1 MESIRYSDLV
11 IDDGAIQKLIS
22 ELGQLRQTY
31 ERDVQAIIA
40 ASKAMKDAING
51 VGGSGAGGNSS
62 PLARQASEV
71 EKLKAK
77 YDELNERY
85 RKNDLAIEQ
94 YKARIAELQQQMKA
108 EAKAQLEN
116 SQNARQAAESY
127 NRLAALYTKLKIEL
141 NKYSQEE
148 ISNNKVLLDKQ
159 KQAEATMEKMKALQ
173 AATGRHTL
181 DVGNYSKALNGL
193 GMATQQIVREAPSLA
208 MSFNQFF
215 LAISNNIP
223 IFTDAFKHVKE
234 EMGSTRIAL
243 MQTLKSLF
251 SWQTAMVLGL
261 TLLSK
266 FGNEIIKWAGSVL
279 GFGKAFDAAAEGL
292 KAYNETMSK
301 VSGQMAESSA
311 ELETYIY
318 VLENGNKTE
327 AEQAE
332 IVQLVNE
339 RYGKQIEY
347 LGLTIDSTQS
357 LISAKGRLI
366 ELLVREAEARGVLN
380 EITTVS
386 GEIAKREASEE
397 YQKLLTGVKEA
408 ERAYK
413 AAKSPGTAFSGNI
426 GGYAGLGGAAKS
438 SSEAGRA
445 KAAWAS
451 ATSEL
456 EKYNEETQKLI
467 NLRERLKER
476 ALGLDFG
483 TLLGVGGNGGGSQKS
498 VRNRDL
504 EFIRAAQD
512 AALEATQQSIFKE
525 TEAIRLEYTR
535 RIEDLRT
542 YLAEQRKLKEDER
555 EITVAG
561 ETAILNQI
569 KSLHLVMD
577 KEIADA
583 WFEMLSSQVGDLTRT
598 LDAETDAF
606 AKALDDMDRK
616 ALKSSLGK
624 TVFGDKSA
632 EKALQ
637 LKYQQRQSEI
647 RLSTFGD
654 KDAQKTQLRGAEIEY
669 KEGLL
674 ELWQKDATKTT
685 WEIERLRNEIALLK
699 KEASDEGE
707 MSWFEKLEK
716 KLEDKLGKRGLSKIT
731 RAVQQ
736 AASYVMEQFQ
746 TIAQARVDLANTMV
760 EQSQREL
767 DATKS
772 TLDQEIEAR
781 NNGYANN
788 VALAQQEYLEKQR
801 INEQALAE
809 QQAAVEAQE
818 RLNTVQQVVSLIT
831 ASANIFSSLS
841 SIPLGVGIPIAIGLI
856 ATMFG
861 AFAAAKVQAS
871 QLAAQTYGEG
881 GTELLSGGSHQSG
894 RDIPLGT
901 MPDGRER
908 RAEGGEYLAVINKRS
923 SRRYGSVI
931 PAVIDALNAGVFEQ
945 KYGNAF
951 RGDAGIVVNVDGST
965 DAIERFH
972 EDMKKAMGRKTETRL
987 ADGTRVITYGHT
999 RKIIRS

>member
-1 MESIRYSDLV
+1 MESIKYSDLV

-51 VGGSGAGGNSS
+51 VGGSGAGDGSS
-62 PLARQASEV
+62 PLVRQASEV

-193 GMATQQIVREAPSLA
+193 GLATQQIVREAPSLA

-223 IFTDAFKHVKE
+223 IFTDAFKRVKE

-339 RYGKQIEY
+339 KYARQIEY
-347 LGLTIDSTQS
+347 LGLNITDTQS
-357 LISAKGRLI
+357 LIDAKDKLI
-366 ELLVREAEARGVLN
+366 NVLVREAEARGVLN
-380 EITTVS
+380 KITELS
-386 GEIAKREASEE
+386 GKIAERETSEE
-397 YQKLLTGVKEA
+397 LKNLRGAV
-408 ERAYK
+408 ERTSATFSQMQV
-413 AAKSPGTAFSGNI
+413 ALNGAF
-426 GGYAGLGGAAKS
+426 GGAAGQGMQSAHIAMTNAQKDL
-438 SSEAGRA
+438 ENYNKETEVLIDHLGRLRD
-445 KAAWAS
+445 KA
-451 ATSEL
+451 L
-456 EKYNEETQKLI
+456 DI
-467 NLRERLKER
+467 NW
-476 ALGLDFG
+476 G
-483 TLLGVGGNGGGSQKS
+483 TLLGGDGGGGKGGKS

-512 AALEATQQSIFKE
+512 AALEATQESIFKE

-542 YLAEQRKLKEDER
+542 YLAEQRELKEDER

-716 KLEDKLGKRGLSKIT
+716 KLEDKFGKKGLSKIT
-731 RAVQQ
+731 KAVQQ

-841 SIPLGVGIPIAIGLI
+841 SIPFGVGIPIAIGLI

-923 SRRYGSVI
+923 SRKYGSVI

-972 EDMKKAMGRKTETRL
+972 DDMKKAMGRKTETRL

>member
-51 VGGSGAGGNSS
+51 VGGSGAGDGSS
-62 PLARQASEV
+62 PLVRQASEV

-181 DVGNYSKALNGL
+181 DVGNYSKALNVLGL
-193 GMATQQIVREAPSLA
+193 ATQQIVREAPSLA

-223 IFTDAFKHVKE
+223 IFTDAFKRVKE

-339 RYGKQIEY
+339 KYAKQIEY
-347 LGLTIDSTQS
+347 LGLNITDTQS
-357 LISAKGRLI
+357 LIDAKDKLI
-366 ELLVREAEARGVLN
+366 NVLVREAEARGVLN
-380 EITTVS
+380 KITELS
-386 GEIAKREASEE
+386 GKIAERETSEE
-397 YQKLLTGVKEA
+397 LKNLRGAV
-408 ERAYK
+408 ERTSATFSQMQV
-413 AAKSPGTAFSGNI
+413 ALNGAF
-426 GGYAGLGGAAKS
+426 GGAAGQGMQSAHIAMTNAQKDL
-438 SSEAGRA
+438 ENYNNETEVLIDHLGRLRD
-445 KAAWAS
+445 KA
-451 ATSEL
+451 L
-456 EKYNEETQKLI
+456 EI
-467 NLRERLKER
+467 NW
-476 ALGLDFG
+476 G
-483 TLLGVGGNGGGSQKS
+483 TLLGGDGGGGKGGKS

-512 AALEATQQSIFKE
+512 AALEATQESIFKE

-716 KLEDKLGKRGLSKIT
+716 KLEDKFGKKGLSKIT
-731 RAVQQ
+731 KAVQQ

-760 EQSQREL
+760 EQSRREL

-841 SIPLGVGIPIAIGLI
+841 SIPFGVGIPIAIGLI

-972 EDMKKAMGRKTETRL
+972 DDMKKAMGRKTETRL

>member
-1 MESIRYSDLV
+1 MESIKYSDLV

-51 VGGSGAGGNSS
+51 VGGSGAGDGSS
-62 PLARQASEV
+62 PLVRQASEV

-193 GMATQQIVREAPSLA
+193 GLATQQIVREAPSLA

-223 IFTDAFKHVKE
+223 IFTDAFKRVKE

-251 SWQTAMVLGL
+251 SWQTAIVLGL

-339 RYGKQIEY
+339 KYAKQIEY
-347 LGLTIDSTQS
+347 LGLNITDTQS
-357 LISAKGRLI
+357 LIDAKDKLI
-366 ELLVREAEARGVLN
+366 NVLVREAEARGVLN
-380 EITTVS
+380 KITELS
-386 GEIAKREASEE
+386 GKIAERETSEE
-397 YQKLLTGVKEA
+397 LKNLRGAV
-408 ERAYK
+408 ERTSATFSQMQV
-413 AAKSPGTAFSGNI
+413 ALNGAF
-426 GGYAGLGGAAKS
+426 GGAAGQGMQSAHIAMTNAQKDL
-438 SSEAGRA
+438 ENYNKETEVLIDHLGRLRD
-445 KAAWAS
+445 KA
-451 ATSEL
+451 L
-456 EKYNEETQKLI
+456 DI
-467 NLRERLKER
+467 NW
-476 ALGLDFG
+476 G
-483 TLLGVGGNGGGSQKS
+483 TLLGGDGGGGKGGKS

-512 AALEATQQSIFKE
+512 AALEATQESIFKE

-624 TVFGDKSA
+624 MVFGDKSA

-647 RLSTFGD
+647 RLATFGD

-716 KLEDKLGKRGLSKIT
+716 KLEDKLGKKGLSKIT
-731 RAVQQ
+731 KAVQQ

-801 INEQALAE
+801 INEQALAD

>member
-51 VGGSGAGGNSS
+51 VGGSGAGDGSS
-62 PLARQASEV
+62 PLVRQASEV

-193 GMATQQIVREAPSLA
+193 GLATQQIVREAPSLA

-223 IFTDAFKHVKE
+223 IFTDAFKRVKE

-339 RYGKQIEY
+339 KYARQIEY
-347 LGLTIDSTQS
+347 LGLNITDTQS
-357 LISAKGRLI
+357 LIDAKDKLI
-366 ELLVREAEARGVLN
+366 NVLVREAEARGVLN
-380 EITTVS
+380 KITELS
-386 GEIAKREASEE
+386 GKIAERETSEE
-397 YQKLLTGVKEA
+397 YADLVNKAEEAQRQLNSALQTTNFQIIGFWQDRLISANASLADYNKET
-408 ERAYK
+408 EVLIDHLGRLRDK
-413 AAKSPGTAFSGNI
+413 A
-426 GGYAGLGGAAKS
+426 
-438 SSEAGRA
+438 
-445 KAAWAS
+445 
-451 ATSEL
+451 L
-456 EKYNEETQKLI
+456 EI
-467 NLRERLKER
+467 NW
-476 ALGLDFG
+476 G
-483 TLLGVGGNGGGSQKS
+483 TLLGGDGGGGKGGKS

-512 AALEATQQSIFKE
+512 AALEATQESIFKE

-731 RAVQQ
+731 KAVQQ

-841 SIPLGVGIPIAIGLI
+841 SIPFGVGIPIAIGLI

-965 DAIERFH
+965 GAIERFH

>member
-51 VGGSGAGGNSS
+51 VGGSGAGDGSS

-193 GMATQQIVREAPSLA
+193 GLATQQIVREAPSLA

-223 IFTDAFKHVKE
+223 IFTDAFKRVKD

-339 RYGKQIEY
+339 KYARQIEY
-347 LGLTIDSTQS
+347 LGLNITDTQS
-357 LISAKGRLI
+357 LIDAKDKLI
-366 ELLVREAEARGVLN
+366 NVLVREAEARGVLN
-380 EITTVS
+380 KITELS
-386 GEIAKREASEE
+386 GKIAERETSEE
-397 YQKLLTGVKEA
+397 LKNLRGAV
-408 ERAYK
+408 ERTSATFSQMQV
-413 AAKSPGTAFSGNI
+413 ALNGAF
-426 GGYAGLGGAAKS
+426 GGAAGQGMQSAHIAMTNAQKDL
-438 SSEAGRA
+438 ENYNKETEVLIDHLGRLRD
-445 KAAWAS
+445 KA
-451 ATSEL
+451 L
-456 EKYNEETQKLI
+456 EI
-467 NLRERLKER
+467 NW
-476 ALGLDFG
+476 G
-483 TLLGVGGNGGGSQKS
+483 TLLGGDGGGGKGGKS

-512 AALEATQQSIFKE
+512 AALEATQESIFKE

-654 KDAQKTQLRGAEIEY
+654 KDAQKAQLRGAEIEY

-716 KLEDKLGKRGLSKIT
+716 ELEGKLGKRGLSKIT
-731 RAVQQ
+731 KAVQQ

-871 QLAAQTYGEG
+871 QLAAQTYGDG

-923 SRRYGSVI
+923 SRKYGSVI

>member
-51 VGGSGAGGNSS
+51 VGGSGAGDGSS
-62 PLARQASEV
+62 PLVRQASEV

-181 DVGNYSKALNGL
+181 DVGNYSKALNVLGL
-193 GMATQQIVREAPSLA
+193 ATQQIVREAPSLA

-223 IFTDAFKHVKE
+223 IFTDAFKRVKE

-339 RYGKQIEY
+339 KYARQIEY
-347 LGLTIDSTQS
+347 LGLNITDTQS
-357 LISAKGRLI
+357 LIDAKDKLI
-366 ELLVREAEARGVLN
+366 NVLVREAEARGVLN
-380 EITTVS
+380 KITELS
-386 GEIAKREASEE
+386 GKIAERETSEE
-397 YQKLLTGVKEA
+397 LKNLRGAV
-408 ERAYK
+408 ERTSATFSQMQV
-413 AAKSPGTAFSGNI
+413 ALNGAF
-426 GGYAGLGGAAKS
+426 GGAAGQGMQSAHIAMTNAQKDL
-438 SSEAGRA
+438 ENYNKETEVLIDHLGRLRD
-445 KAAWAS
+445 KA
-451 ATSEL
+451 L
-456 EKYNEETQKLI
+456 EI
-467 NLRERLKER
+467 NW
-476 ALGLDFG
+476 G
-483 TLLGVGGNGGGSQKS
+483 TLLGGDGGGGKGGKS

-512 AALEATQQSIFKE
+512 AALEATQESIFKE

-716 KLEDKLGKRGLSKIT
+716 KLEDKLGKKGLSKIT
-731 RAVQQ
+731 KAVQQ

>member
-1 MESIRYSDLV
+1 MESIKYSDLV

-51 VGGSGAGGNSS
+51 VGGSGAGDGSS
-62 PLARQASEV
+62 PLVRQASEV

-193 GMATQQIVREAPSLA
+193 GLATQQIVREAPSLA

-223 IFTDAFKHVKE
+223 IFTDAFKRVKE

-251 SWQTAMVLGL
+251 SWQTAIVLGL

-339 RYGKQIEY
+339 KYARQIEY
-347 LGLTIDSTQS
+347 LGLNITDTQS
-357 LISAKGRLI
+357 LIDAKDKLI
-366 ELLVREAEARGVLN
+366 NVLVREAEARGVLN
-380 EITTVS
+380 KITELS
-386 GEIAKREASEE
+386 GKIAERETSEE
-397 YQKLLTGVKEA
+397 YVDLVNKAEEAQRQLNSALQTTNFQIIGFWQDRLISANASLADYNKET
-408 ERAYK
+408 EVL
-413 AAKSPGTAFSGNI
+413 I
-426 GGYAGLGGAAKS
+426 DHLGRLRDNA
-438 SSEAGRA
+438 
-445 KAAWAS
+445 
-451 ATSEL
+451 L
-456 EKYNEETQKLI
+456 EI
-467 NLRERLKER
+467 NW
-476 ALGLDFG
+476 G
-483 TLLGVGGNGGGSQKS
+483 TLLGGDGGGGKGGKS

-512 AALEATQQSIFKE
+512 AALEATQESIFKE

-716 KLEDKLGKRGLSKIT
+716 KLEDKLGKKGLSKIT

-841 SIPLGVGIPIAIGLI
+841 SIPFGVGIPIAIGLI

-923 SRRYGSVI
+923 SRKYGSVI

-972 EDMKKAMGRKTETRL
+972 DDMKKAMGRKTETRL

>member
-1 MESIRYSDLV
+1 MESIKYSDLV

-40 ASKAMKDAING
+40 ASRAMKDAING
-51 VGGSGAGGNSS
+51 VGGSGAGDGSS
-62 PLARQASEV
+62 PLVRQASEV

-193 GMATQQIVREAPSLA
+193 GLATQQIVREAPSLA

-223 IFTDAFKHVKE
+223 IFTDAFKRVKD

-339 RYGKQIEY
+339 KYARQIEY
-347 LGLTIDSTQS
+347 LGLNITDTQS
-357 LISAKGRLI
+357 LIDAKDKLI
-366 ELLVREAEARGVLN
+366 NVLVREAEARGVLN
-380 EITTVS
+380 KITELS
-386 GEIAKREASEE
+386 GKIAERETSEE
-397 YQKLLTGVKEA
+397 LKNLRGAV
-408 ERAYK
+408 ERTSATFSQMQV
-413 AAKSPGTAFSGNI
+413 ALNGAF
-426 GGYAGLGGAAKS
+426 GGAAGQGMQSAHIAMTNAQKDL
-438 SSEAGRA
+438 ENYNKETEVLIDHLGRLRD
-445 KAAWAS
+445 KA
-451 ATSEL
+451 L
-456 EKYNEETQKLI
+456 EI
-467 NLRERLKER
+467 NW
-476 ALGLDFG
+476 G
-483 TLLGVGGNGGGSQKS
+483 TLLGSGDKGDGSQKS

-512 AALEATQQSIFKE
+512 AALEATQESIFKE
-525 TEAIRLEYTR
+525 TEAIRLEHTR

-624 TVFGDKSA
+624 MVFGDKSA

-647 RLSTFGD
+647 RLATFGD

-716 KLEDKLGKRGLSKIT
+716 KLEDKLGKKGLSKIT
-731 RAVQQ
+731 KAVQQ

-841 SIPLGVGIPIAIGLI
+841 SIPFGVGIPIAIGLI

-923 SRRYGSVI
+923 SRKYGSVI

-972 EDMKKAMGRKTETRL
+972 DDMKKAMGRKTETRL

>member
-51 VGGSGAGGNSS
+51 VGGSGAGGGSS

-193 GMATQQIVREAPSLA
+193 GLATQQIVREAPSLA

-223 IFTDAFKHVKE
+223 IFTDAFKRVKD

-339 RYGKQIEY
+339 KYARQIEY
-347 LGLTIDSTQS
+347 LGLNITDTQS
-357 LISAKGRLI
+357 LIDAKDKLI
-366 ELLVREAEARGVLN
+366 NVLVREAEARGVLN
-380 EITTVS
+380 KITELS
-386 GEIAKREASEE
+386 GKIAERETSEE
-397 YQKLLTGVKEA
+397 LKNLRGAV
-408 ERAYK
+408 ERTSATFSQMQV
-413 AAKSPGTAFSGNI
+413 ALNGAF
-426 GGYAGLGGAAKS
+426 GGAAGQGMQSAHIAMTNAQKDL
-438 SSEAGRA
+438 ENYNKETEVLIDHLGRLRD
-445 KAAWAS
+445 KA
-451 ATSEL
+451 L
-456 EKYNEETQKLI
+456 EI
-467 NLRERLKER
+467 NW
-476 ALGLDFG
+476 G
-483 TLLGVGGNGGGSQKS
+483 TLLGGDGGGGKGGKS

-512 AALEATQQSIFKE
+512 AALEATQESIFKE

-654 KDAQKTQLRGAEIEY
+654 KDAQKAQLRGAEIEY

-716 KLEDKLGKRGLSKIT
+716 ELEGKLGKRGLSKIT
-731 RAVQQ
+731 KAVQQ

-923 SRRYGSVI
+923 SRKYGSVI

>member
-1 MESIRYSDLV
+1 MESIKYSDLV

-51 VGGSGAGGNSS
+51 VGGSGADGGSS
-62 PLARQASEV
+62 PLVRQASEV

-193 GMATQQIVREAPSLA
+193 GLATQQIVREAPSLA

-223 IFTDAFKHVKE
+223 IFTDAFKRVKE

-251 SWQTAMVLGL
+251 SWQTALVIAL

-266 FGNEIIKWAGSVL
+266 FGNEVIKWAGSVL

-339 RYGKQIEY
+339 KYARQIEY
-347 LGLTIDSTQS
+347 LGLNITDTQS
-357 LISAKGRLI
+357 LIDAKDKLI
-366 ELLVREAEARGVLN
+366 NVLVREAEARGVLN
-380 EITTVS
+380 KITELS
-386 GEIAKREASEE
+386 GKIAERETSEE
-397 YQKLLTGVKEA
+397 LKNLRGAV
-408 ERAYK
+408 ERTSATFSQMQV
-413 AAKSPGTAFSGNI
+413 ALNGAF
-426 GGYAGLGGAAKS
+426 GGAAGQGMQSAHIAMTNAQKDL
-438 SSEAGRA
+438 ENYNKETEVLIDHLGRLRD
-445 KAAWAS
+445 KA
-451 ATSEL
+451 L
-456 EKYNEETQKLI
+456 DI
-467 NLRERLKER
+467 NW
-476 ALGLDFG
+476 G
-483 TLLGVGGNGGGSQKS
+483 TLLGGDGGGGKGGKS

-512 AALEATQQSIFKE
+512 AALEATQESIFKE

-654 KDAQKTQLRGAEIEY
+654 KDAQKTQLRDAEIEY

-716 KLEDKLGKRGLSKIT
+716 KLEDKLGKKGLSKIT
-731 RAVQQ
+731 KAVQQ

>member
-51 VGGSGAGGNSS
+51 VGGSGADGGSS
-62 PLARQASEV
+62 PLVRQASEV

-94 YKARIAELQQQMKA
+94 YKARIAELRQQMKA

-148 ISNNKVLLDKQ
+148 ISNNRVLLDKQ

-181 DVGNYSKALNGL
+181 DVGNYSKALDGL
-193 GMATQQIVREAPSLA
+193 GSATQQIVREAPSLA
-208 MSFNQFF
+208 TSFNQFF

-223 IFTDAFKHVKE
+223 IFTDAFKRVKE

-292 KAYNETMSK
+292 KAYNETMSE

-311 ELETYIY
+311 ELETYIH

-339 RYGKQIEY
+339 KYARQIEY
-347 LGLTIDSTQS
+347 LGLNITDTRS
-357 LISAKGRLI
+357 LIDAKDKLI
-366 ELLVREAEARGVLN
+366 NVLVREAEARGVLN
-380 EITTVS
+380 KITELS
-386 GEIAKREASEE
+386 GKIAERETSEE
-397 YQKLLTGVKEA
+397 LKNLRGAV
-408 ERAYK
+408 ERTSATFSQMQV
-413 AAKSPGTAFSGNI
+413 ALNGAF
-426 GGYAGLGGAAKS
+426 GGAAGQGMQSAHIAMTNAQKDL
-438 SSEAGRA
+438 ENYNKETEVLIDHLGRLRD
-445 KAAWAS
+445 KA
-451 ATSEL
+451 L
-456 EKYNEETQKLI
+456 EI
-467 NLRERLKER
+467 NW
-476 ALGLDFG
+476 G
-483 TLLGVGGNGGGSQKS
+483 TLLGGDGGGGKGGKS

-512 AALEATQQSIFKE
+512 AALEATQGSIFKE

-606 AKALDDMDRK
+606 ANALDDMDRK

-707 MSWFEKLEK
+707 MSWFEKLQK
-716 KLEDKLGKRGLSKIT
+716 KLGDIFGKRGLKDLSKGL
-731 RAVQQ
+731 QQ
-736 AASYVMEQFQ
+736 TVSYVMEQFQ

-772 TLDQEIEAR
+772 TLDQEIAAR
-781 NNGYANN
+781 ANGYANN
-788 VALAQQEYLEKQR
+788 VALAQQEYLEKR
-801 INEQALAE
+801 RTNEQALAE

-818 RLNTVQQVVSLIT
+818 RLNTIMQVTSLIT
-831 ASANIFSSLS
+831 ASAQVFSSFS
-841 SIPLGVGIPIAIGLI
+841 GIPIVGIPLAIAAV

-861 AFAAAKVQAS
+861 AFAAAKVQAN
-871 QLAAQTYGEG
+871 QLAAKTYGEG

-923 SRRYGSVI
+923 SRKYGSVI

-972 EDMKKAMGRKTETRL
+972 DDMKKAMGRKTETRL

>member
-51 VGGSGAGGNSS
+51 VGGSGADGGSS
-62 PLARQASEV
+62 PLVRQASEV

-193 GMATQQIVREAPSLA
+193 GLATQQIVREAPSLA

-223 IFTDAFKHVKE
+223 IFTDAFKRVKE

-339 RYGKQIEY
+339 KYARQIEY
-347 LGLTIDSTQS
+347 LGLNITDTQS
-357 LISAKGRLI
+357 LIDAKDKLI
-366 ELLVREAEARGVLN
+366 NVLVREAEARGVLN
-380 EITTVS
+380 KITELS
-386 GEIAKREASEE
+386 GKIAERETSEE
-397 YQKLLTGVKEA
+397 LKNLRGAV
-408 ERAYK
+408 ERTSATFSQMQV
-413 AAKSPGTAFSGNI
+413 ALNGAF
-426 GGYAGLGGAAKS
+426 GGAAGQGMQSAHIAMTNAQKDL
-438 SSEAGRA
+438 ENYNKETEVLIDHLGRLRD
-445 KAAWAS
+445 KA
-451 ATSEL
+451 L
-456 EKYNEETQKLI
+456 DI
-467 NLRERLKER
+467 NW
-476 ALGLDFG
+476 G
-483 TLLGVGGNGGGSQKS
+483 TLLGGDGGGGKGGKS

-512 AALEATQQSIFKE
+512 AALEATQESIFKE

-716 KLEDKLGKRGLSKIT
+716 KLEDKLGKKGLSKIT

-760 EQSQREL
+760 EQSRREL

-841 SIPLGVGIPIAIGLI
+841 SIPFGVGIPIAIGLI

>member
-1 MESIRYSDLV
+1 MESIKYSDLV

-51 VGGSGAGGNSS
+51 VGGSGAGDGSS
-62 PLARQASEV
+62 PLVRQASEV

-193 GMATQQIVREAPSLA
+193 GLATQQIVREAPSLA

-223 IFTDAFKHVKE
+223 IFTDAFKRVKE

-266 FGNEIIKWAGSVL
+266 FGNEIIKWAGSIL

-339 RYGKQIEY
+339 KYARQIEY
-347 LGLTIDSTQS
+347 LGLNITDTQS
-357 LISAKGRLI
+357 LIDAKDKLI
-366 ELLVREAEARGVLN
+366 NVLVREAEARGVLN
-380 EITTVS
+380 KITELS
-386 GEIAKREASEE
+386 GKIAERETSEE
-397 YQKLLTGVKEA
+397 LKNLRGAV
-408 ERAYK
+408 ERTSATFSQMQV
-413 AAKSPGTAFSGNI
+413 ALNGAF
-426 GGYAGLGGAAKS
+426 GGAAGQGMQSAHIAMTNAQKDL
-438 SSEAGRA
+438 ENYNKETEVLIDHLGRLRD
-445 KAAWAS
+445 KA
-451 ATSEL
+451 L
-456 EKYNEETQKLI
+456 DI
-467 NLRERLKER
+467 NW
-476 ALGLDFG
+476 G
-483 TLLGVGGNGGGSQKS
+483 TLLGGDGGGGKGGKS

-512 AALEATQQSIFKE
+512 AALEATQESIFKE

-716 KLEDKLGKRGLSKIT
+716 KLEDKFGKKGLSKIT
-731 RAVQQ
+731 KAVQQ

-841 SIPLGVGIPIAIGLI
+841 SIPFGVGIPIAIGLI

-923 SRRYGSVI
+923 SRKYGSVI

-972 EDMKKAMGRKTETRL
+972 DDMKKAMGRKTETRL

>member
-1 MESIRYSDLV
+1 MESIKYSDLV

-31 ERDVQAIIA
+31 EKDVQAIITA
-40 ASKAMKDAING
+40 CQNMKAAINNMG
-51 VGGSGAGGNSS
+51 GGSGGGSGS
-62 PLARQASEV
+62 PLAQQMSEID
-71 EKLKAK
+71 KLKAK
-77 YDELNERY
+77 YDELNDRY
-85 RKNDLAIEQ
+85 KKNDLAIEQ
-94 YKARIAELQQQMKA
+94 YKARIAELRQQMKA

-116 SQNARQAAESY
+116 SQNARQVTESY

-193 GMATQQIVREAPSLA
+193 GLATQQIVREAPSLA

-215 LAISNNIP
+215 LTISNNIP
-223 IFTDAFKHVKE
+223 IFTDAFKRVKD

-243 MQTLKSLF
+243 KQTIQSLF
-251 SWQTAMVLGL
+251 SWQTAMVIGL
-261 TLLSK
+261 TILAK
-266 FGNEIIKWAGSVL
+266 FGNEIIAFVKSLNTAAAAQERLARVEAMVGEQRARIAGDIAKSYSEQIAELQVYISVL
-279 GFGKAFDAAAEGL
+279 S
-292 KAYNETMSK
+292 N
-301 VSGQMAESSA
+301 AESS
-311 ELETYIY
+311 ESSQ
-318 VLENGNKTE
+318 E
-327 AEQAE
+327 AALA
-332 IVQLVNE
+332 LVN
-339 RYGKQIEY
+339 KQWKAQLEY
-347 LGLTIDSTQS
+347 LGLTINSTADLMANKEA
-357 LISAKGRLI
+357 LIK
-366 ELLVREAEARGVLN
+366 LLVTQAAVQGKLNAITELSGKIAQRE
-380 EITTVS
+380 S
-386 GEIAKREASEE
+386 G
-397 YQKLLTGVKEA
+397 A
-408 ERAYK
+408 ERLKLAEK
-413 AAKSPGTAFSGNI
+413 VD
-426 GGYAGLGGAAKS
+426 
-438 SSEAGRA
+438 EA
-445 KAAWAS
+445 
-451 ATSEL
+451 T
-456 EKYNEETQKLI
+456 EKYNEAVDKWAGGLRQYKTIGGIEQAINAFSLQRATTALQDFDAETQAM
-467 NLRERLKER
+467 RETLD
-476 ALGLDFG
+476 ALMRDAANFDLSKIFDFSG
-483 TLLGVGGNGGGSQKS
+483 SGKGGKS

-512 AALEATQQSIFKE
+512 AALEATQESIFKE

-542 YLAEQRKLKEDER
+542 YLAEQRALKENER

-561 ETAILNQI
+561 ETAILSQI

-637 LKYQQRQSEI
+637 QKYQQRQSEI

-674 ELWQKDATKTT
+674 ELWEKDATKTT
-685 WEIERLRNEIALLK
+685 WEIERLRNEIELLK
-699 KEASDEGE
+699 KEASEEEG
-707 MSWFEKLEK
+707 MSWFEKLQK
-716 KLEDKLGKRGLSKIT
+716 KLGDIFGKRGLKDLSKGL
-731 RAVQQ
+731 QQ
-736 AASYVMEQFQ
+736 TVSYVMEQFQ

-772 TLDQEIEAR
+772 TLDQEIAAR
-781 NNGYANN
+781 ANGYANN

-818 RLNTVQQVVSLIT
+818 RLNTIMQVTSLIT
-831 ASANIFSSLS
+831 ASAQVFSSFS
-841 SIPLGVGIPIAIGLI
+841 GIPVVGIPLAIAAI

-861 AFAAAKVQAS
+861 AFAAAKVQAN
-871 QLAAQTYGEG
+871 QLAAKTYGEG

-923 SRRYGSVI
+923 SRKYGSVI

-972 EDMKKAMGRKTETRL
+972 DDMKKAMGRKMETRL

>member
-51 VGGSGAGGNSS
+51 VGGSGAGGGSS

-193 GMATQQIVREAPSLA
+193 GLATQQIVREAPSLA

-223 IFTDAFKHVKE
+223 IFTDAFKRVKE

-266 FGNEIIKWAGSVL
+266 FGNEIIKWTGSVL

-339 RYGKQIEY
+339 KYAKQIEY
-347 LGLTIDSTQS
+347 LGLNITDTQS
-357 LISAKGRLI
+357 LIDAKDKLI
-366 ELLVREAEARGVLN
+366 NVLVREAEARGVLN
-380 EITTVS
+380 KITELS
-386 GEIAKREASEE
+386 GKIAERETSEE
-397 YQKLLTGVKEA
+397 LKNLRGAV
-408 ERAYK
+408 ERTSATFSQMQV
-413 AAKSPGTAFSGNI
+413 ALNGAF
-426 GGYAGLGGAAKS
+426 GGAAGQGMQSAHIAMTNAQKDL
-438 SSEAGRA
+438 ENYNKETEVLIDHLGRLRD
-445 KAAWAS
+445 KA
-451 ATSEL
+451 L
-456 EKYNEETQKLI
+456 EI
-467 NLRERLKER
+467 NW
-476 ALGLDFG
+476 G
-483 TLLGVGGNGGGSQKS
+483 TLLGGDGGGGKGGKS

-512 AALEATQQSIFKE
+512 AALEATQESIFKE

-561 ETAILNQI
+561 ETAILSQI

-647 RLSTFGD
+647 RLSNFGD

-716 KLEDKLGKRGLSKIT
+716 KLEDKLGKKGLSKIT

-841 SIPLGVGIPIAIGLI
+841 SIPFGVGIPIAIGLI

-923 SRRYGSVI
+923 SRKYGSVI

-972 EDMKKAMGRKTETRL
+972 DDMKKAMERKTETRL

>member
-1 MESIRYSDLV
+1 MESIKYSDLV

-51 VGGSGAGGNSS
+51 VGGSGAGDGSS
-62 PLARQASEV
+62 PLVRQASEV

-127 NRLAALYTKLKIEL
+127 NRLAALYTRLKIEL

-193 GMATQQIVREAPSLA
+193 GLATQQIVREAPSLA

-223 IFTDAFKHVKE
+223 IFTDAFKRVKD

-292 KAYNETMSK
+292 KAYNETMSE

-339 RYGKQIEY
+339 KYARQIEY
-347 LGLTIDSTQS
+347 LGLNITDTQS
-357 LISAKGRLI
+357 LIDAKDKLI
-366 ELLVREAEARGVLN
+366 NVLVREAEARGVLN
-380 EITTVS
+380 KITELS
-386 GEIAKREASEE
+386 GKIAERETSEE
-397 YQKLLTGVKEA
+397 YADLVNKAEEAQRQLNSALQTTNFQIIGFWQDRLISANASLADYNKET
-408 ERAYK
+408 EVLIDHLGRLRDK
-413 AAKSPGTAFSGNI
+413 A
-426 GGYAGLGGAAKS
+426 LD
-438 SSEAGRA
+438 
-445 KAAWAS
+445 
-451 ATSEL
+451 
-456 EKYNEETQKLI
+456 I
-467 NLRERLKER
+467 NW
-476 ALGLDFG
+476 G
-483 TLLGVGGNGGGSQKS
+483 TLLGGDGGGGKGGKS

-512 AALEATQQSIFKE
+512 AALEATQESIFKE

-606 AKALDDMDRK
+606 AKALDDIDRK

-624 TVFGDKSA
+624 TVLGDKSA

-707 MSWFEKLEK
+707 MSWFEKLQK
-716 KLEDKLGKRGLSKIT
+716 KLGDIFGKRGLKDLSKGL
-731 RAVQQ
+731 QQ
-736 AASYVMEQFQ
+736 TVSYVMEQFQ
-746 TIAQARVDLANTMV
+746 TLAQARVDLANTMV

-772 TLDQEIEAR
+772 TLDQEIAAR
-781 NNGYANN
+781 ANGYANN

-818 RLNTVQQVVSLIT
+818 RLNTIMQVTSLIT
-831 ASANIFSSLS
+831 ASAQVFSSFS
-841 SIPLGVGIPIAIGLI
+841 GIPIVGIPLAIAAI

-861 AFAAAKVQAS
+861 AFAAAKVQAN
-871 QLAAQTYGEG
+871 QLAAKTYGEG

-972 EDMKKAMGRKTETRL
+972 DDMKKAMGRKTETRL

>member
-40 ASKAMKDAING
+40 ASRAMKDAING
-51 VGGSGAGGNSS
+51 VGGSGAGDGSS
-62 PLARQASEV
+62 PLVRQASEV

-193 GMATQQIVREAPSLA
+193 GLATQQIVREAPSLA

-223 IFTDAFKHVKE
+223 IFTDAFKRVKE

-339 RYGKQIEY
+339 KYARQIEY
-347 LGLTIDSTQS
+347 LGLNITDTQS
-357 LISAKGRLI
+357 LIDAKDKLI
-366 ELLVREAEARGVLN
+366 NVLVREAEARGVLN
-380 EITTVS
+380 KITELS
-386 GEIAKREASEE
+386 GKIAERETSEE
-397 YQKLLTGVKEA
+397 YADLVNKAEEAQRQLNSALQTTNFQIIGFWQDRLISANASLADYNKET
-408 ERAYK
+408 EVLIDHLGRLRDK
-413 AAKSPGTAFSGNI
+413 A
-426 GGYAGLGGAAKS
+426 
-438 SSEAGRA
+438 
-445 KAAWAS
+445 
-451 ATSEL
+451 L
-456 EKYNEETQKLI
+456 EI
-467 NLRERLKER
+467 NW
-476 ALGLDFG
+476 G
-483 TLLGVGGNGGGSQKS
+483 TLLGGDGGGGKGGKS

-512 AALEATQQSIFKE
+512 AALEATQESIFKE

-624 TVFGDKSA
+624 MVFGDKSA

-731 RAVQQ
+731 KAVQQ

>member
-51 VGGSGAGGNSS
+51 VGGSGAGDGSS
-62 PLARQASEV
+62 PLVRQASEV

-94 YKARIAELQQQMKA
+94 YKALIAELQQQMKA

-193 GMATQQIVREAPSLA
+193 GLATQQIVREAPSLA

-223 IFTDAFKHVKE
+223 IFTDAFKRVKE

-251 SWQTAMVLGL
+251 SWQTALVIAL

-339 RYGKQIEY
+339 KYAKQIEY
-347 LGLTIDSTQS
+347 LGLNITDTQS
-357 LISAKGRLI
+357 LIDAKDKLI
-366 ELLVREAEARGVLN
+366 NVLVREAEARGVLN
-380 EITTVS
+380 KITELS
-386 GEIAKREASEE
+386 GKIAERETSEE
-397 YQKLLTGVKEA
+397 YADLVNKAEEAQRQLNSALQTTNFQIIGFWQDRLISANASLADYNKET
-408 ERAYK
+408 EVLIDHLGRLRDK
-413 AAKSPGTAFSGNI
+413 A
-426 GGYAGLGGAAKS
+426 LD
-438 SSEAGRA
+438 
-445 KAAWAS
+445 
-451 ATSEL
+451 
-456 EKYNEETQKLI
+456 I
-467 NLRERLKER
+467 NW
-476 ALGLDFG
+476 G
-483 TLLGVGGNGGGSQKS
+483 TLLGGDGGGGKGGKS

-512 AALEATQQSIFKE
+512 AALEATQESIFKE

-972 EDMKKAMGRKTETRL
+972 DDMKKAMGRKTETRL

>member
-1 MESIRYSDLV
+1 MESIKYSDLV

-51 VGGSGAGGNSS
+51 VGGSGAGGGSS

-71 EKLKAK
+71 DKLKAK

-85 RKNDLAIEQ
+85 RKNDLAIER

-127 NRLAALYTKLKIEL
+127 NRLAALYTRLKIEL

-193 GMATQQIVREAPSLA
+193 GLATQQIVREAPSLA

-223 IFTDAFKHVKE
+223 IFTDAFKRVKD

-292 KAYNETMSK
+292 KAYNETMSE

-339 RYGKQIEY
+339 KYAKQIEY
-347 LGLTIDSTQS
+347 LGLNITDTQS
-357 LISAKGRLI
+357 LIDAKDKLI
-366 ELLVREAEARGVLN
+366 NVLVREAEARGVLN
-380 EITTVS
+380 KITELS
-386 GEIAKREASEE
+386 GKIAERETSEE
-397 YQKLLTGVKEA
+397 LKNLRGAV
-408 ERAYK
+408 ERTSATFSQMQV
-413 AAKSPGTAFSGNI
+413 ALNGAF
-426 GGYAGLGGAAKS
+426 GGAAGQGMQSAHIAMTNAQKDL
-438 SSEAGRA
+438 ENYNKETEVLIDQLGRLRD
-445 KAAWAS
+445 KA
-451 ATSEL
+451 L
-456 EKYNEETQKLI
+456 EI
-467 NLRERLKER
+467 NW
-476 ALGLDFG
+476 G
-483 TLLGVGGNGGGSQKS
+483 TLLGGGDKGDGSQKS

-512 AALEATQQSIFKE
+512 AALEATQESIFKE

-841 SIPLGVGIPIAIGLI
+841 SIPLGLGIPIAIGLI

-908 RAEGGEYLAVINKRS
+908 RAEGGEYLAIINKRS
-923 SRRYGSVI
+923 SRKYGSVI

-972 EDMKKAMGRKTETRL
+972 DDMKKAMGRKTETRL

>member
-1 MESIRYSDLV
+1 MESIKYSDLV

-22 ELGQLRQTY
+22 ELGNLRATY

-51 VGGSGAGGNSS
+51 VGGSGAGSGSS

-71 EKLKAK
+71 DKLKAK
-77 YDELNERY
+77 YDELNDRY
-85 RKNDLAIEQ
+85 KKNDLAIEQ

-127 NRLAALYTKLKIEL
+127 NRLAALYTRLKIEL

-193 GMATQQIVREAPSLA
+193 GLATQQIVREAPSLA

-223 IFTDAFKHVKE
+223 IFTDAFKRVKE

-380 EITTVS
+380 KITELS
-386 GEIAKREASEE
+386 GKIAERETSEE
-397 YQKLLTGVKEA
+397 LKNLRGAV
-408 ERAYK
+408 ERTSATFSQMQV
-413 AAKSPGTAFSGNI
+413 ALNDAF
-426 GGYAGLGGAAKS
+426 GGAAGQGMQSAHIAMVNAQKDL
-438 SSEAGRA
+438 ENYNKETEVLIDHLGRLRD
-445 KAAWAS
+445 KA
-451 ATSEL
+451 L
-456 EKYNEETQKLI
+456 EI
-467 NLRERLKER
+467 NW
-476 ALGLDFG
+476 G
-483 TLLGVGGNGGGSQKS
+483 TLLGGDGGGGKGGKS

-512 AALEATQQSIFKE
+512 AALEATQESIFKE

-561 ETAILNQI
+561 ETAILSQI

-624 TVFGDKSA
+624 TVFGDKSDK
-632 EKALQ
+632 KALQ

-647 RLSTFGD
+647 RLATFGD

-685 WEIERLRNEIALLK
+685 WEIERLRNEIELLK
-699 KEASDEGE
+699 KEASEEEG
-707 MSWFEKLEK
+707 MSWFEKLQK
-716 KLEDKLGKRGLSKIT
+716 KLGDIFGKRGLKDLSKGL
-731 RAVQQ
+731 QQ
-736 AASYVMEQFQ
+736 TVSYVMEQFQ

-772 TLDQEIEAR
+772 TLDQEIAAR
-781 NNGYANN
+781 ANGYANN

-801 INEQALAE
+801 VNEQALAE

-818 RLNTVQQVVSLIT
+818 RLNTIMQVTSLIT
-831 ASANIFSSLS
+831 ASAQVFSSFS
-841 SIPLGVGIPIAIGLI
+841 GIPVVGIPLAIAAI

-861 AFAAAKVQAS
+861 TFAAAKVQANK
-871 QLAAQTYGEG
+871 LAAQTYGEG

-923 SRRYGSVI
+923 SRKYGSVI

-951 RGDAGIVVNVDGST
+951 RGDAGLVVNVDGST

-972 EDMKKAMGRKTETRL
+972 DDMKKAMGRKMETRL

>member
-40 ASKAMKDAING
+40 ASRAMKDAING
-51 VGGSGAGGNSS
+51 VGGSGADGGSS

-193 GMATQQIVREAPSLA
+193 GFATQQIVREAPSLA
-208 MSFNQFF
+208 TSFNQFF

-223 IFTDAFKHVKE
+223 IFTDAFKRVKE

-311 ELETYIY
+311 ELEIYIY

-339 RYGKQIEY
+339 KYARQIEY
-347 LGLTIDSTQS
+347 LGLNITDTQS
-357 LISAKGRLI
+357 LIDAKDKLI
-366 ELLVREAEARGVLN
+366 NVLVREAEARGVLN
-380 EITTVS
+380 KITELS
-386 GEIAKREASEE
+386 GKIAERETSEE
-397 YQKLLTGVKEA
+397 YADLVNKAEEAQRQLNSALQTTNFQIIGFWQDRLISANASLADYNKET
-408 ERAYK
+408 EVLIDHLGRLRDK
-413 AAKSPGTAFSGNI
+413 A
-426 GGYAGLGGAAKS
+426 LD
-438 SSEAGRA
+438 
-445 KAAWAS
+445 
-451 ATSEL
+451 
-456 EKYNEETQKLI
+456 I
-467 NLRERLKER
+467 NW
-476 ALGLDFG
+476 G
-483 TLLGVGGNGGGSQKS
+483 TLLGGDGGGGKGGKS

-512 AALEATQQSIFKE
+512 AALEATQESIFKE

-716 KLEDKLGKRGLSKIT
+716 KLEDKLGKKGLSKIT

-760 EQSQREL
+760 EQSRREL

-841 SIPLGVGIPIAIGLI
+841 SIPFGVGIPIAIGLI

>member
-1 MESIRYSDLV
+1 MESIKYSDLV

-51 VGGSGAGGNSS
+51 VGGSGAGDGSS
-62 PLARQASEV
+62 PLVRQASEV

-193 GMATQQIVREAPSLA
+193 GLATQQIVREAPSLA

-223 IFTDAFKHVKE
+223 IFTDAFKRVKD

-339 RYGKQIEY
+339 KYAKQIEY
-347 LGLTIDSTQS
+347 LGLNITDTQS
-357 LISAKGRLI
+357 LIDAKDKLI
-366 ELLVREAEARGVLN
+366 NVLVREAEARGVLN
-380 EITTVS
+380 KITELS
-386 GEIAKREASEE
+386 GKIAERETSEE
-397 YQKLLTGVKEA
+397 YADLVNKAEEAQRQLNSALQTTNFQIIGFWQDRLISANASLADYNKET
-408 ERAYK
+408 EVLIDHLGRLRDK
-413 AAKSPGTAFSGNI
+413 A
-426 GGYAGLGGAAKS
+426 LD
-438 SSEAGRA
+438 
-445 KAAWAS
+445 
-451 ATSEL
+451 
-456 EKYNEETQKLI
+456 I
-467 NLRERLKER
+467 NW
-476 ALGLDFG
+476 G
-483 TLLGVGGNGGGSQKS
+483 TLLGGDGGGGKGGKS

-512 AALEATQQSIFKE
+512 AALEATQESIFKE

-716 KLEDKLGKRGLSKIT
+716 KLEDKLGKKGLSKIT

-788 VALAQQEYLEKQR
+788 VALAQREYLEKQR

-972 EDMKKAMGRKTETRL
+972 DDMKKAMGRKTETRL

>member
-1 MESIRYSDLV
+1 MESIKYSDLV

-40 ASKAMKDAING
+40 ASRAMKDAING
-51 VGGSGAGGNSS
+51 VGGSGAGDGSS
-62 PLARQASEV
+62 PLVRQASEV

-223 IFTDAFKHVKE
+223 IFTDAFKRVKE

-339 RYGKQIEY
+339 KYARQIEY
-347 LGLTIDSTQS
+347 LGLNITDTQS
-357 LISAKGRLI
+357 LIDAKDKLI
-366 ELLVREAEARGVLN
+366 NVLVREAEARGVLN
-380 EITTVS
+380 KITELS
-386 GEIAKREASEE
+386 GKIAERETSEE
-397 YQKLLTGVKEA
+397 LKNLRGAV
-408 ERAYK
+408 ERTSATFSQMQV
-413 AAKSPGTAFSGNI
+413 ALNGAF
-426 GGYAGLGGAAKS
+426 GGAAGQGMQSAHIAMTNAQKDL
-438 SSEAGRA
+438 ENYNKETEVLIDHLGRLRD
-445 KAAWAS
+445 KA
-451 ATSEL
+451 L
-456 EKYNEETQKLI
+456 EI
-467 NLRERLKER
+467 NW
-476 ALGLDFG
+476 G
-483 TLLGVGGNGGGSQKS
+483 TLLGGGDKGDGSQKS

-512 AALEATQQSIFKE
+512 AALEATQESIFKE

-561 ETAILNQI
+561 ETAILSQI

-624 TVFGDKSA
+624 MVFGDKSA

-647 RLSTFGD
+647 RLATFGD

-716 KLEDKLGKRGLSKIT
+716 KLEDKLGKKGLSKIT
-731 RAVQQ
+731 KAVQQ

-841 SIPLGVGIPIAIGLI
+841 SIPFGVGIPIAIGLI

-923 SRRYGSVI
+923 SRKYGSVI

-972 EDMKKAMGRKTETRL
+972 DDMKKAMGRKTETRL

>member
-51 VGGSGAGGNSS
+51 VGGSGAGDGSS
-62 PLARQASEV
+62 PLVRQASEV

-193 GMATQQIVREAPSLA
+193 GFATQQIVREAPSLA

-223 IFTDAFKHVKE
+223 IFTDAFKRVKE

-339 RYGKQIEY
+339 KYAKQIEY
-347 LGLTIDSTQS
+347 LGLNITDTQS
-357 LISAKGRLI
+357 LIDAKDKLI
-366 ELLVREAEARGVLN
+366 NVLVREAEARGVLN
-380 EITTVS
+380 KITELS
-386 GEIAKREASEE
+386 GKIAERETSEE
-397 YQKLLTGVKEA
+397 YADLVNKAEEAQRQLNSALQTTNFQIIGFWQDRLISANASLADYNKET
-408 ERAYK
+408 EVLIDHLGRLRDK
-413 AAKSPGTAFSGNI
+413 A
-426 GGYAGLGGAAKS
+426 
-438 SSEAGRA
+438 
-445 KAAWAS
+445 
-451 ATSEL
+451 L
-456 EKYNEETQKLI
+456 EI
-467 NLRERLKER
+467 NW
-476 ALGLDFG
+476 G
-483 TLLGVGGNGGGSQKS
+483 TLLGGDGGGGKGGKS

-512 AALEATQQSIFKE
+512 AALEATQESIFKE

-760 EQSQREL
+760 EQSRREL

>member
-1 MESIRYSDLV
+1 MESIKYSDLV

-40 ASKAMKDAING
+40 ASKAMRDAING
-51 VGGSGAGGNSS
+51 VGGSGADGGSS
-62 PLARQASEV
+62 PLVRQASEV

-193 GMATQQIVREAPSLA
+193 GLATQQIVREAPSLA

-223 IFTDAFKHVKE
+223 IFTDAFKRVKE

-339 RYGKQIEY
+339 KYARQIEY
-347 LGLTIDSTQS
+347 LGLNITDTQS
-357 LISAKGRLI
+357 LIDAKDKLI
-366 ELLVREAEARGVLN
+366 NVLVREAEARGVLN
-380 EITTVS
+380 KITELS
-386 GEIAKREASEE
+386 GKIAERETSEE
-397 YQKLLTGVKEA
+397 LKNLRGAV
-408 ERAYK
+408 ERTSATFSQMQV
-413 AAKSPGTAFSGNI
+413 ALNGAF
-426 GGYAGLGGAAKS
+426 GGAAGQGMQSAHIAMTNAQKDL
-438 SSEAGRA
+438 ENYNKETEVLIDHLGRLRD
-445 KAAWAS
+445 KA
-451 ATSEL
+451 L
-456 EKYNEETQKLI
+456 DI
-467 NLRERLKER
+467 NW
-476 ALGLDFG
+476 G
-483 TLLGVGGNGGGSQKS
+483 TLLGGGDKGDGSQKS

-512 AALEATQQSIFKE
+512 AALEATQESIFKE

-624 TVFGDKSA
+624 MVFGDKSA

-716 KLEDKLGKRGLSKIT
+716 KLEDKLGKKGLSKIT
-731 RAVQQ
+731 KAVQQ

-841 SIPLGVGIPIAIGLI
+841 SIPFGVGIPIAIGLI

-923 SRRYGSVI
+923 SRKYGSVI

-972 EDMKKAMGRKTETRL
+972 DDMKKAMGRKTETRL

>member
-1 MESIRYSDLV
+1 MESIKYSDLV

-51 VGGSGAGGNSS
+51 VGGSGAGDGSS
-62 PLARQASEV
+62 PLVRQASEV

-193 GMATQQIVREAPSLA
+193 GLATQQIVREAPSLA

-223 IFTDAFKHVKE
+223 IFTDAFKRVKE

-251 SWQTAMVLGL
+251 SWQTAIVLGL

-339 RYGKQIEY
+339 KYARQIEY
-347 LGLTIDSTQS
+347 LGLNITDTQS
-357 LISAKGRLI
+357 LIDAKDKLI
-366 ELLVREAEARGVLN
+366 NVLVREAEARGVLN
-380 EITTVS
+380 KITELS
-386 GEIAKREASEE
+386 GKIAERETSEE
-397 YQKLLTGVKEA
+397 YVDLVNKAEEAQRQLNSALQTTNFQIIGFWQDRLISANASLADYNKET
-408 ERAYK
+408 EVLIDHLGRLRDK
-413 AAKSPGTAFSGNI
+413 A
-426 GGYAGLGGAAKS
+426 
-438 SSEAGRA
+438 
-445 KAAWAS
+445 
-451 ATSEL
+451 L
-456 EKYNEETQKLI
+456 EI
-467 NLRERLKER
+467 NW
-476 ALGLDFG
+476 G
-483 TLLGVGGNGGGSQKS
+483 TLLGGDGGGGKGGKS

-512 AALEATQQSIFKE
+512 AALEATQESIFKE

-561 ETAILNQI
+561 ETAILSQI

-716 KLEDKLGKRGLSKIT
+716 KLEDKLGKKGLSKIT

-841 SIPLGVGIPIAIGLI
+841 SIPFGVGIPIAIGLI

-923 SRRYGSVI
+923 SRKYGSVI

-972 EDMKKAMGRKTETRL
+972 DDMKKAMGRKTETRL

>member
-51 VGGSGAGGNSS
+51 VGGSGAGGGSS

-71 EKLKAK
+71 DKLKAK

-193 GMATQQIVREAPSLA
+193 GLATQQIVREAPSLA

-223 IFTDAFKHVKE
+223 IFTDAFKRVKD

-339 RYGKQIEY
+339 KYARQIEY
-347 LGLTIDSTQS
+347 LGLNITDTQS
-357 LISAKGRLI
+357 LIDAKDKLI
-366 ELLVREAEARGVLN
+366 NVLVREAEARGVLN
-380 EITTVS
+380 KITELS
-386 GEIAKREASEE
+386 GKIAERETSEE
-397 YQKLLTGVKEA
+397 LKNLRGAV
-408 ERAYK
+408 ERTSATFSQMQV
-413 AAKSPGTAFSGNI
+413 ALNGAF
-426 GGYAGLGGAAKS
+426 GGAAGQGMQSAHIAMTNAQKDL
-438 SSEAGRA
+438 ENYNKETEVLIDHLGRLRD
-445 KAAWAS
+445 KA
-451 ATSEL
+451 L
-456 EKYNEETQKLI
+456 EI
-467 NLRERLKER
+467 NW
-476 ALGLDFG
+476 G
-483 TLLGVGGNGGGSQKS
+483 TLLGGDGGGGKGGKS

-512 AALEATQQSIFKE
+512 AALEATRESIFKE

-654 KDAQKTQLRGAEIEY
+654 KDAQKKQLRGAEIEY

-716 KLEDKLGKRGLSKIT
+716 KLEDKLGKKGLSKIT

-760 EQSQREL
+760 EQSRREL

-788 VALAQQEYLEKQR
+788 VALAQREYLEKQR

>member
-51 VGGSGAGGNSS
+51 VGGSGADGGSS
-62 PLARQASEV
+62 PLVRQASEV

-127 NRLAALYTKLKIEL
+127 NRLAALYTRLKIEL

-193 GMATQQIVREAPSLA
+193 GLATQQIVREAPSLA

-223 IFTDAFKHVKE
+223 IFTDAFKRVKE

-339 RYGKQIEY
+339 KYARQIEY
-347 LGLTIDSTQS
+347 LGLNITDTQS
-357 LISAKGRLI
+357 LIDAKDKLI
-366 ELLVREAEARGVLN
+366 NVLVREAEARGVLN
-380 EITTVS
+380 KITELS
-386 GEIAKREASEE
+386 GKIAERETSEE
-397 YQKLLTGVKEA
+397 YVDLVNKAEEAQRQLNSALQTTNFQIIGFWQDRLISANASLADYNKET
-408 ERAYK
+408 EVLIDHLGRLRDK
-413 AAKSPGTAFSGNI
+413 A
-426 GGYAGLGGAAKS
+426 
-438 SSEAGRA
+438 
-445 KAAWAS
+445 
-451 ATSEL
+451 L
-456 EKYNEETQKLI
+456 EI
-467 NLRERLKER
+467 NW
-476 ALGLDFG
+476 G
-483 TLLGVGGNGGGSQKS
+483 TLLGGDGGGGKGGKS

-512 AALEATQQSIFKE
+512 AALEATQESIFKE

-654 KDAQKTQLRGAEIEY
+654 KDAQKAQLRGAEIEY

-716 KLEDKLGKRGLSKIT
+716 KLEDKLGKKGLSKIT

>member
-51 VGGSGAGGNSS
+51 VGGSGAGDGSS
-62 PLARQASEV
+62 PLVRQASEV

-193 GMATQQIVREAPSLA
+193 GFATQQIVREAPSLA

-223 IFTDAFKHVKE
+223 IFTDAFKRVKE

-301 VSGQMAESSA
+301 VSGQMAKSSA

-339 RYGKQIEY
+339 KYAKQIEY
-347 LGLTIDSTQS
+347 LGLNITDTQS
-357 LISAKGRLI
+357 LIDAKDKLI
-366 ELLVREAEARGVLN
+366 NVLVREAEARGVLN
-380 EITTVS
+380 KITELS
-386 GEIAKREASEE
+386 GKIAERETSEE
-397 YQKLLTGVKEA
+397 YADLVNKAEEAQRQLNSALQTTNFQIIGFWQDRLISANASLADYNKET
-408 ERAYK
+408 EVLIDHLGRLRDK
-413 AAKSPGTAFSGNI
+413 A
-426 GGYAGLGGAAKS
+426 
-438 SSEAGRA
+438 
-445 KAAWAS
+445 
-451 ATSEL
+451 L
-456 EKYNEETQKLI
+456 EI
-467 NLRERLKER
+467 NW
-476 ALGLDFG
+476 G
-483 TLLGVGGNGGGSQKS
+483 TLLGGDGGGGKGGKS

-512 AALEATQQSIFKE
+512 AALEATQESIFKE

-624 TVFGDKSA
+624 MVFGDKSA

-716 KLEDKLGKRGLSKIT
+716 KLEDKLGKKGLSKIT
-731 RAVQQ
+731 KAVQQ

-841 SIPLGVGIPIAIGLI
+841 SIPFGVGIPIAIGLI

>member
-51 VGGSGAGGNSS
+51 VGGSGADGGSS
-62 PLARQASEV
+62 PLVRQASEV

-193 GMATQQIVREAPSLA
+193 GFATQQIVREAPSLA

-223 IFTDAFKHVKE
+223 IFTDAFKRVKD

-339 RYGKQIEY
+339 KYARQIEY
-347 LGLTIDSTQS
+347 LGLNITDTQS
-357 LISAKGRLI
+357 LIDAKDKLI
-366 ELLVREAEARGVLN
+366 NVLVREAEARGVLN
-380 EITTVS
+380 KITELS
-386 GEIAKREASEE
+386 GKIAERETSEE
-397 YQKLLTGVKEA
+397 YADLVNKAEEAQRQLNSALQTTNFQIIGFWQDRLISANASLADYNKET
-408 ERAYK
+408 EVLIDHLGRLRDK
-413 AAKSPGTAFSGNI
+413 A
-426 GGYAGLGGAAKS
+426 
-438 SSEAGRA
+438 
-445 KAAWAS
+445 
-451 ATSEL
+451 L
-456 EKYNEETQKLI
+456 EI
-467 NLRERLKER
+467 NW
-476 ALGLDFG
+476 G
-483 TLLGVGGNGGGSQKS
+483 TLLGGGDKGDGGSGKGGKS

-512 AALEATQQSIFKE
+512 AALEATQESIFKE

-654 KDAQKTQLRGAEIEY
+654 KDAQKAQLRGAEIEY

-716 KLEDKLGKRGLSKIT
+716 KLEDKLGKKGLSKIT

>member
-1 MESIRYSDLV
+1 MESIKYSDLV

-51 VGGSGAGGNSS
+51 VGGSGAGDGSS
-62 PLARQASEV
+62 PLVRQASEV

-193 GMATQQIVREAPSLA
+193 GLATQQIVREAPSLA

-223 IFTDAFKHVKE
+223 IFTDAFKRVKD

-251 SWQTAMVLGL
+251 SWQTAIVLGL

-339 RYGKQIEY
+339 KYAKQIEY
-347 LGLTIDSTQS
+347 LGLNITDTQS
-357 LISAKGRLI
+357 LIDAKDKLI
-366 ELLVREAEARGVLN
+366 NVLVREAEARGVLN
-380 EITTVS
+380 KITELS
-386 GEIAKREASEE
+386 GKIAERETSEE
-397 YQKLLTGVKEA
+397 LKNLRGAV
-408 ERAYK
+408 ERTSATFSQMQV
-413 AAKSPGTAFSGNI
+413 ALNGAF
-426 GGYAGLGGAAKS
+426 GGAAGQGMQSAHIAMTNAQKDL
-438 SSEAGRA
+438 ENYNKETEVLIDHLGRLRD
-445 KAAWAS
+445 KA
-451 ATSEL
+451 L
-456 EKYNEETQKLI
+456 DI
-467 NLRERLKER
+467 NW
-476 ALGLDFG
+476 G
-483 TLLGVGGNGGGSQKS
+483 TLLGGDGGGGKGGKS

-512 AALEATQQSIFKE
+512 AALEATQESIFKE

-569 KSLHLVMD
+569 KSLHLVID

-624 TVFGDKSA
+624 MVFGDKSA

-647 RLSTFGD
+647 RLATFGD

-716 KLEDKLGKRGLSKIT
+716 KLEDKLGKKGLSKIT
-731 RAVQQ
+731 KAVQQ

-801 INEQALAE
+801 INEQALAD

>member
-51 VGGSGAGGNSS
+51 VGGSGAGDGSS
-62 PLARQASEV
+62 PLVRQASEV

-193 GMATQQIVREAPSLA
+193 GLATQQIVREAPSLA

-223 IFTDAFKHVKE
+223 IFTDAFKRVKE

-251 SWQTAMVLGL
+251 SWQTAIVLGL

-339 RYGKQIEY
+339 KYARQIEY
-347 LGLTIDSTQS
+347 LGLNITDTQS
-357 LISAKGRLI
+357 LIDAKDKLI
-366 ELLVREAEARGVLN
+366 NVLVREAEARGVLN
-380 EITTVS
+380 KITELS
-386 GEIAKREASEE
+386 GKIAERETSEE
-397 YQKLLTGVKEA
+397 YVDLVNKAEEAQRQLNSALQTTNFQIIGFWQDRLISANASLADYNKET
-408 ERAYK
+408 EVLIDHLGRLRDK
-413 AAKSPGTAFSGNI
+413 A
-426 GGYAGLGGAAKS
+426 
-438 SSEAGRA
+438 
-445 KAAWAS
+445 
-451 ATSEL
+451 L
-456 EKYNEETQKLI
+456 EI
-467 NLRERLKER
+467 NW
-476 ALGLDFG
+476 G
-483 TLLGVGGNGGGSQKS
+483 TLLGGDGGGGKGGKS

-512 AALEATQQSIFKE
+512 AALEATQESIFKE

-561 ETAILNQI
+561 ETAILSQI

-707 MSWFEKLEK
+707 MSWFEMLEK
-716 KLEDKLGKRGLSKIT
+716 KLEDKLGKKGLSKIT

-841 SIPLGVGIPIAIGLI
+841 SIPFGVGIPIAIGLI

-923 SRRYGSVI
+923 SRKYGSVI

-972 EDMKKAMGRKTETRL
+972 DDMKKAMGRKTETRL

>member
-51 VGGSGAGGNSS
+51 VGGSGADGGSS
-62 PLARQASEV
+62 PLVRQASEV

-193 GMATQQIVREAPSLA
+193 GLATQQIVREAPSLA

-223 IFTDAFKHVKE
+223 IFTDAFKRVKE

-339 RYGKQIEY
+339 KYARQIEY
-347 LGLTIDSTQS
+347 LGLNITDTQS
-357 LISAKGRLI
+357 LIDAKDKLI
-366 ELLVREAEARGVLN
+366 NVLVREAEARGVLN
-380 EITTVS
+380 KITELS
-386 GEIAKREASEE
+386 GKIAERETSEE
-397 YQKLLTGVKEA
+397 YVDLVNKAEEAQRQLNSALQTTNFQIIGFWQDRLISANASLADYNKET
-408 ERAYK
+408 EVLIDHLGRLRDK
-413 AAKSPGTAFSGNI
+413 A
-426 GGYAGLGGAAKS
+426 
-438 SSEAGRA
+438 
-445 KAAWAS
+445 
-451 ATSEL
+451 L
-456 EKYNEETQKLI
+456 EI
-467 NLRERLKER
+467 NW
-476 ALGLDFG
+476 G
-483 TLLGVGGNGGGSQKS
+483 TLLGGDGGGGKGGKS

-512 AALEATQQSIFKE
+512 AALEATQESIFKE

-654 KDAQKTQLRGAEIEY
+654 KDAQKAQLRGAEIEY

-716 KLEDKLGKRGLSKIT
+716 KLEDKLGKKGLSKIT

>member
-51 VGGSGAGGNSS
+51 VGGSGAGDGSS
-62 PLARQASEV
+62 PLVRQASEV

-193 GMATQQIVREAPSLA
+193 GFATQQIVREAPSLA

-223 IFTDAFKHVKE
+223 IFTDAFKRVKE

-301 VSGQMAESSA
+301 VSGQMAENSA

-339 RYGKQIEY
+339 KYARQIEY
-347 LGLTIDSTQS
+347 LGLNITDTQS
-357 LISAKGRLI
+357 LIDAKDKLI
-366 ELLVREAEARGVLN
+366 NVLVREAEARGVLN
-380 EITTVS
+380 KITELS
-386 GEIAKREASEE
+386 GKIAERETSEE
-397 YQKLLTGVKEA
+397 YADLVNKAEEAQRQLNSALQTTNFQIIGFWQDRLISANASLADYNKET
-408 ERAYK
+408 EVLIDHLGRLRDK
-413 AAKSPGTAFSGNI
+413 A
-426 GGYAGLGGAAKS
+426 
-438 SSEAGRA
+438 
-445 KAAWAS
+445 
-451 ATSEL
+451 L
-456 EKYNEETQKLI
+456 EI
-467 NLRERLKER
+467 NW
-476 ALGLDFG
+476 G
-483 TLLGVGGNGGGSQKS
+483 TLLGGDGGGGKGGKS

-512 AALEATQQSIFKE
+512 AALEATQESIFKE

-760 EQSQREL
+760 EQSRREL

-841 SIPLGVGIPIAIGLI
+841 SIPLGAGIPIAIGLI

-972 EDMKKAMGRKTETRL
+972 DDMKKAMGRKTETRL

>member
-1 MESIRYSDLV
+1 MESIKYSDLV

-51 VGGSGAGGNSS
+51 VGGSGADGGSS
-62 PLARQASEV
+62 PLVRQASEV

-193 GMATQQIVREAPSLA
+193 GLATQQIVREAPSLA

-223 IFTDAFKHVKE
+223 IFTDAFKRVKD

-251 SWQTAMVLGL
+251 SWQTAIVLGL

-339 RYGKQIEY
+339 KYARQIEY
-347 LGLTIDSTQS
+347 LGLNITDTQS
-357 LISAKGRLI
+357 LIDAKDKLI
-366 ELLVREAEARGVLN
+366 NVLVREAEARGVLN
-380 EITTVS
+380 KITELS
-386 GEIAKREASEE
+386 GKIAERETSEE
-397 YQKLLTGVKEA
+397 YADLVNKAEEAQRQLNSALQTTNFQIIGFWQDRLISANASLADYNKET
-408 ERAYK
+408 EVLIDHLGRLRDK
-413 AAKSPGTAFSGNI
+413 A
-426 GGYAGLGGAAKS
+426 LD
-438 SSEAGRA
+438 
-445 KAAWAS
+445 
-451 ATSEL
+451 
-456 EKYNEETQKLI
+456 I
-467 NLRERLKER
+467 NW
-476 ALGLDFG
+476 G
-483 TLLGVGGNGGGSQKS
+483 TLLGGDGGGGKGGKS

-512 AALEATQQSIFKE
+512 AALEATQESIFKE

-624 TVFGDKSA
+624 MVFGDKSA

-647 RLSTFGD
+647 RLATFGD

-716 KLEDKLGKRGLSKIT
+716 KLEDKLGKKGLSKIT
-731 RAVQQ
+731 KAVQQ

-801 INEQALAE
+801 INEQALAD

-972 EDMKKAMGRKTETRL
+972 EDMKKAMGRKTETRF

>member
-1 MESIRYSDLV
+1 MESIKYSDLV

-51 VGGSGAGGNSS
+51 VGGSGAGDGSS
-62 PLARQASEV
+62 PLVRQASEV

-127 NRLAALYTKLKIEL
+127 NRLAALYTRLKIEL

-193 GMATQQIVREAPSLA
+193 GLATQQIVREAPSLA

-223 IFTDAFKHVKE
+223 IFTDAFKRVKE

-243 MQTLKSLF
+243 MQTLKSFF
-251 SWQTAMVLGL
+251 SWQTALVIAL

-266 FGNEIIKWAGSVL
+266 FGNEVIKWAGSVL
-279 GFGKAFDAAAEGL
+279 GFSKAFDAAAEGL

-339 RYGKQIEY
+339 KYAKQIEY
-347 LGLTIDSTQS
+347 LGVNITDTQS
-357 LISAKGRLI
+357 LIDAKDKLI
-366 ELLVREAEARGVLN
+366 NVLVREAEARGVLN
-380 EITTVS
+380 KITELS
-386 GEIAKREASEE
+386 GKIAERETSEE
-397 YQKLLTGVKEA
+397 LKNLRGAV
-408 ERAYK
+408 ERTSATFSQMQV
-413 AAKSPGTAFSGNI
+413 ALNGAF
-426 GGYAGLGGAAKS
+426 GGAAGQGMQSAHIAMTNAQKDL
-438 SSEAGRA
+438 ENYNKETEVLIDHLGRLRD
-445 KAAWAS
+445 KA
-451 ATSEL
+451 L
-456 EKYNEETQKLI
+456 DI
-467 NLRERLKER
+467 NW
-476 ALGLDFG
+476 G
-483 TLLGVGGNGGGSQKS
+483 TLLGGDGGGGKGGKS

-512 AALEATQQSIFKE
+512 AALEATQESIFKE

-637 LKYQQRQSEI
+637 LKYQQRQSAI
-647 RLSTFGD
+647 RLATFGD

-716 KLEDKLGKRGLSKIT
+716 KLEDKLGKKGLSKIT
-731 RAVQQ
+731 KAVQQ

-841 SIPLGVGIPIAIGLI
+841 SIPFGVGIPIAIGLI

-972 EDMKKAMGRKTETRL
+972 DDMKKAMGRKTETRL

>member
-1 MESIRYSDLV
+1 MESIKYSDLV

-51 VGGSGAGGNSS
+51 VGGSGAGDGSS
-62 PLARQASEV
+62 PLVRQASEV

-193 GMATQQIVREAPSLA
+193 GFATQQIVREAPSLA

-223 IFTDAFKHVKE
+223 IFTDAFKRVKE

-339 RYGKQIEY
+339 KYAKQIEY
-347 LGLTIDSTQS
+347 LGLNITDTQS
-357 LISAKGRLI
+357 LIDAKDKLI
-366 ELLVREAEARGVLN
+366 NVLVREAEARGVLN
-380 EITTVS
+380 KITELS
-386 GEIAKREASEE
+386 GKIAERETSEE
-397 YQKLLTGVKEA
+397 LKNLRGAV
-408 ERAYK
+408 ERTSATFSQMQV
-413 AAKSPGTAFSGNI
+413 ALNGAF
-426 GGYAGLGGAAKS
+426 GGAAGQGMQSAHIAMTNAQKDL
-438 SSEAGRA
+438 ENYNKETEVLIDHLGRLRD
-445 KAAWAS
+445 KA
-451 ATSEL
+451 L
-456 EKYNEETQKLI
+456 EI
-467 NLRERLKER
+467 NW
-476 ALGLDFG
+476 G
-483 TLLGVGGNGGGSQKS
+483 TLLGGDGGGGKGGKS

-512 AALEATQQSIFKE
+512 AALEATQESIFKE

-841 SIPLGVGIPIAIGLI
+841 SIPFGVGIPIAIGLI

-923 SRRYGSVI
+923 SRRYGCVI

>member
-51 VGGSGAGGNSS
+51 VGGSGAGDGSS
-62 PLARQASEV
+62 PLVRQASEV

-193 GMATQQIVREAPSLA
+193 GLATQQIVREAPSLA

-223 IFTDAFKHVKE
+223 IFTDAFKRVKE

-251 SWQTAMVLGL
+251 SWQTALVIAL

-339 RYGKQIEY
+339 KYAKQIEY
-347 LGLTIDSTQS
+347 LGLNITDTQS
-357 LISAKGRLI
+357 LIDAKDKLI
-366 ELLVREAEARGVLN
+366 NVLVREAEARGVLN
-380 EITTVS
+380 KITELS
-386 GEIAKREASEE
+386 GKIAERETSEE
-397 YQKLLTGVKEA
+397 YADLVNKAEEAQRQLNSALQTTNFQIIGFWQDRLISANASLADYNKET
-408 ERAYK
+408 EVLIDHLGRLRDK
-413 AAKSPGTAFSGNI
+413 A
-426 GGYAGLGGAAKS
+426 LD
-438 SSEAGRA
+438 
-445 KAAWAS
+445 
-451 ATSEL
+451 
-456 EKYNEETQKLI
+456 I
-467 NLRERLKER
+467 NW
-476 ALGLDFG
+476 G
-483 TLLGVGGNGGGSQKS
+483 TLLGGDGGGGKGGKS

-512 AALEATQQSIFKE
+512 AALEATQESIFKE

-647 RLSTFGD
+647 RLSTFGN

-972 EDMKKAMGRKTETRL
+972 DDMKKAMGRKTETRL